1 MEKTEIESA
10 KKKIVASVKSPARDA
25 HLRVGQG
32 FSLAEIKA
40 AGKTVILLKELN
52 IKIDYFRKTAH
63 EWNIQQLKALKPLK
77 RKKKE
82 KEPYLSKEKRIKS
95 RQKAIKRVRPAKEV
109 ELVPEI
115 EEELFYEADEVTEIP
130 EKPSV
135 KPKPAPKEK
144 PIPAAKATPALTPK
158 AKPKKEAKAEPAPA
172 IKTKT
177 PAPEV
182 KTKTPAP
189 AIKTKTPA
197 PAIKAKTPAPPPKT
211 KPAPEVKEE
220 PTGIPLTE
228 LSGLGAATAKK
239 FKVLGVTYVPDLLE
253 EDADELAMLIGGVS
267 ADRIKKWM
275 QEGKELLNK

>member
-82 KEPYLSKEKRIKS
+82 KEPYLSKEERIKS
-95 RQKAIKRVRPAKEV
+95 RQKVKKRVRPTKEV

-144 PIPAAKATPALTPK
+144 PIPAAKA
-158 AKPKKEAKAEPAPA
+158 EPAPA

-197 PAIKAKTPAPPPKT
+197 PVIKAKTPAPPPKT

-228 LSGLGAATAKK
+228 LSGLGVATAKK
-239 FKVLGVTYVPDLLE
+239 FKELGVTYVPDLLE